1 MHKDK
6 MSKNLSIVLPVK
18 DGEKYVKESL
28 NNLVKIIQSTDEI
41 LVVDDFSTDST
52 KDIVLK
58 EVSNDSRIRYLKNI
72 NPGLVSALNI
82 GITESLNEWIA
93 RADVDDKYECNRF
106 REQRKRIEAN
116 TVGVFTDYD
125 FFSESYNYLGTI
137 PSAIDADAV
146 SVSLISSQRTAH
158 PSIIFNKEA
167 VINAGGYREID
178 FPAEDLSLWLRMSRI
193 GDLVSVPKTLLHY
206 RLSTDSI
213 TGKRRVE
220 SKEMTRK
227 LLTEIGINQRN
238 ILGLVENF
246 ETVQQLYTQ
255 HNYTRERELLMLR
268 DLYYLSKNMHNNKL
282 MKKINQLLI
291 TSTPKLALNISSFR
305 AIRLLNKEQSLR
317 NKIRNSR

>member
-1 MHKDK
+1 M
-6 MSKNLSIVLPVK
+6 IITGVLPVHN
-18 DGEKYVKESL
+18 GEKFIDTSL
-28 NNLVKIIQSTDEI
+28 PLILRNLNTDDELVIIENGSTDGTI
-41 LVVDDFSTDST
+41 KKLQKWVN
-52 KDIVLK
+52 I
-58 EVSNDSRIRYLKNI
+58 DSRINLI
-72 NPGLVSALNI
+72 STETPSLVKALNL
-82 GITESLNEWIA
+82 GIAESFNNWIARFDIDDNYEPDRLKYQRASLNEKVVAI
-93 RADVDDKYECNRF
+93 
-106 REQRKRIEAN
+106 
-116 TVGVFTDYD
+116 FTDYD
-125 FFSESYNYLGTI
+125 FFSDSYNYLGTI
-137 PSAIDADAV
+137 PSAIDANAV

-158 PSIIFNKEA
+158 PSILFNKEA

>member
-1 MHKDK
+1 M
-6 MSKNLSIVLPVK
+6 
-18 DGEKYVKESL
+18 
-28 NNLVKIIQSTDEI
+28 
-41 LVVDDFSTDST
+41 
-52 KDIVLK
+52 
-58 EVSNDSRIRYLKNI
+58 
-72 NPGLVSALNI
+72 
-82 GITESLNEWIA
+82 
-93 RADVDDKYECNRF
+93 
-106 REQRKRIEAN
+106 
-116 TVGVFTDYD
+116 
-125 FFSESYNYLGTI
+125 
-137 PSAIDADAV
+137 

-158 PSIIFNKEA
+158 PSILFNKEA

-206 RLSTDSI
+206 RLSADSI

-227 LLTEIGINQRN
+227 LLTEIGVNQRN

-291 TSTPKLALNISSFR
+291 KSTPKLALNISSFR
-305 AIRLLNKEQSLR
+305 AIRLLYKEQSLR

>member
-1 MHKDK
+1 M
-6 MSKNLSIVLPVK
+6 IITGVLPVHN
-18 DGEKYVKESL
+18 GEKFIDISL
-28 NNLVKIIQSTDEI
+28 PVILRNLNANDELVIIENGSTDN
-41 LVVDDFSTDST
+41 
-52 KDIVLK
+52 
-58 EVSNDSRIRYLKNI
+58 SNEKLQKWVNIDSRINLIASKKS
-72 NPGLVSALNI
+72 GLVKALNL
-82 GITESLNEWIA
+82 GIIESSNNWIARFDIDDNYEPDRLKYQRASLNEKVVAI
-93 RADVDDKYECNRF
+93 
-106 REQRKRIEAN
+106 
-116 TVGVFTDYD
+116 FTDYD
-125 FFSESYNYLGTI
+125 FFSDSYNYLGTI
-137 PSAIDADAV
+137 PSAIDANAV

-158 PSIIFNKEA
+158 PSILFNKEA
-167 VINAGGYREID
+167 FLNAGGYREID

-206 RLSTDSI
+206 RLSADSI

-246 ETVQQLYTQ
+246 ETVQQLYIQ

-305 AIRLLNKEQSLR
+305 AIRLLYKEQSLR

>member
-1 MHKDK
+1 M
-6 MSKNLSIVLPVK
+6 IITGVLPVHN
-18 DGEKYVKESL
+18 GEKFIDISL
-28 NNLVKIIQSTDEI
+28 PVILRNLNANDELVIIENGSTDN
-41 LVVDDFSTDST
+41 
-52 KDIVLK
+52 
-58 EVSNDSRIRYLKNI
+58 SNEKLQKWVNTDSRINLIASKKS
-72 NPGLVSALNI
+72 GLVKALNL
-82 GITESLNEWIA
+82 GITESSNNWIA
-93 RADVDDKYECNRF
+93 RFDIDDNYEPDRLKY
-106 REQRKRIEAN
+106 QRASLNEKAVAI
-116 TVGVFTDYD
+116 FTDYD

-158 PSIIFNKEA
+158 PSILFNKEA

-246 ETVQQLYTQ
+246 ETVKQLYTQ

-291 TSTPKLALNISSFR
+291 TLTPKLALNISSFR

>member
-1 MHKDK
+1 M
-6 MSKNLSIVLPVK
+6 IITGVLPVHN
-18 DGEKYVKESL
+18 GEKFIDISL
-28 NNLVKIIQSTDEI
+28 PAILRNLNANDELVIIENGSTDN
-41 LVVDDFSTDST
+41 
-52 KDIVLK
+52 
-58 EVSNDSRIRYLKNI
+58 SNEKLQKWVNIDSRINLIASKKS
-72 NPGLVSALNI
+72 GLVKALNL
-82 GITESLNEWIA
+82 GIIESSNNWIARFDIDDNYEPDRLKYQRASLNEKVVAI
-93 RADVDDKYECNRF
+93 
-106 REQRKRIEAN
+106 
-116 TVGVFTDYD
+116 FTDYD
-125 FFSESYNYLGTI
+125 FFSDSYNYLGTI
-137 PSAIDADAV
+137 PSALDANAV

-158 PSIIFNKEA
+158 PSILFNKEA

-206 RLSTDSI
+206 RLNADSI

-246 ETVQQLYTQ
+246 DTVQQLYTQ

-282 MKKINQLLI
+282 MKKINHLLI

-305 AIRLLNKEQSLR
+305 AIRLLYKEQSLR

>member
-1 MHKDK
+1 M
-6 MSKNLSIVLPVK
+6 IITGVLPVHN
-18 DGEKYVKESL
+18 GEKFIDISL
-28 NNLVKIIQSTDEI
+28 PAILRNLNANDELVIIENGSTDN
-41 LVVDDFSTDST
+41 
-52 KDIVLK
+52 
-58 EVSNDSRIRYLKNI
+58 SNEKLQKWVNIDSRINLIASKKS
-72 NPGLVSALNI
+72 GLVKALNL
-82 GITESLNEWIA
+82 GIIESSNNWIARFDIDDNYEPDRLKYQRASLNEKVVAI
-93 RADVDDKYECNRF
+93 
-106 REQRKRIEAN
+106 
-116 TVGVFTDYD
+116 FTDYD
-125 FFSESYNYLGTI
+125 FFSDSYNYLGTI
-137 PSAIDADAV
+137 PSAIDANAV

-158 PSIIFNKEA
+158 PSILFNKEA

-206 RLSTDSI
+206 RLSADSI

-246 ETVQQLYTQ
+246 DTVQQLYTQ

-282 MKKINQLLI
+282 MKKINHLLI

-305 AIRLLNKEQSLR
+305 AIRLLYKEQSLR

>member
-1 MHKDK
+1 M
-6 MSKNLSIVLPVK
+6 IITGVLPVHN
-18 DGEKYVKESL
+18 GEKFIDISL
-28 NNLVKIIQSTDEI
+28 PVILRNLNANDELVIIENGSTDN
-41 LVVDDFSTDST
+41 
-52 KDIVLK
+52 
-58 EVSNDSRIRYLKNI
+58 SNEKLQKWVNIDSRINLIASKKS
-72 NPGLVSALNI
+72 GLVKALNL
-82 GITESLNEWIA
+82 GIIESSNNWIARFDIDDNYEPDRLKYQRASLNEKVVAI
-93 RADVDDKYECNRF
+93 
-106 REQRKRIEAN
+106 
-116 TVGVFTDYD
+116 FTDYD
-125 FFSESYNYLGTI
+125 FFSDSYNYLGTI
-137 PSAIDADAV
+137 PSAIDANAV

>member
-1 MHKDK
+1 M
-6 MSKNLSIVLPVK
+6 IITGVLPVHN
-18 DGEKYVKESL
+18 GEKFIDISL
-28 NNLVKIIQSTDEI
+28 PVILRNLNANDELVIIENGSTDN
-41 LVVDDFSTDST
+41 
-52 KDIVLK
+52 
-58 EVSNDSRIRYLKNI
+58 SNEKLQKWVNIDSRINLIASKKS
-72 NPGLVSALNI
+72 GLVKALNL
-82 GITESLNEWIA
+82 GIIESSNNWIARFDIDDNYEPDRLKYQRASLNEKVVAI
-93 RADVDDKYECNRF
+93 
-106 REQRKRIEAN
+106 
-116 TVGVFTDYD
+116 FTDYD
-125 FFSESYNYLGTI
+125 FFSDSYNYLGTI
-137 PSAIDADAV
+137 PSAIDANAV

-158 PSIIFNKEA
+158 PSILFNKEA

-206 RLSTDSI
+206 RLSADSI

-227 LLTEIGINQRN
+227 LLTEIGVNQRN

-291 TSTPKLALNISSFR
+291 KSTPKLALNISSFR
-305 AIRLLNKEQSLR
+305 AIRLLYKEQSLR

>member
-1 MHKDK
+1 M
-6 MSKNLSIVLPVK
+6 IITGVLPVHN
-18 DGEKYVKESL
+18 GEKFIDISL
-28 NNLVKIIQSTDEI
+28 PVILRNLNANDELVIIENGSTDN
-41 LVVDDFSTDST
+41 
-52 KDIVLK
+52 
-58 EVSNDSRIRYLKNI
+58 SNEKLQKWVNIDSRINLIASKKS
-72 NPGLVSALNI
+72 GLVKALNL
-82 GITESLNEWIA
+82 GIIESSNNWIARFDIDDNYEPDRLKYQRASLNEKVVAI
-93 RADVDDKYECNRF
+93 
-106 REQRKRIEAN
+106 
-116 TVGVFTDYD
+116 FTDYD
-125 FFSESYNYLGTI
+125 FFSDSYNYLGTI
-137 PSAIDADAV
+137 PSAIDANAV

-291 TSTPKLALNISSFR
+291 ISTPKLALNISSFR
-305 AIRLLNKEQSLR
+305 AIRLLYKEQSLR

>member
-1 MHKDK
+1 M
-6 MSKNLSIVLPVK
+6 IITGVLPVHN
-18 DGEKYVKESL
+18 GEKYIDISL
-28 NNLVKIIQSTDEI
+28 PVILRNLNANDELVIIENGSTDN
-41 LVVDDFSTDST
+41 
-52 KDIVLK
+52 
-58 EVSNDSRIRYLKNI
+58 SNEKLQKWVNIDSRINLIASKKS
-72 NPGLVSALNI
+72 GLVKALNL
-82 GITESLNEWIA
+82 GIIESSNNWIARFDIDDNYEPDRLKYQRASLNEKVVAI
-93 RADVDDKYECNRF
+93 
-106 REQRKRIEAN
+106 
-116 TVGVFTDYD
+116 FTDYD
-125 FFSESYNYLGTI
+125 FFSDSYNYLGTI
-137 PSAIDADAV
+137 PSAIDANAV

-158 PSIIFNKEA
+158 PSILFNKEA

-206 RLSTDSI
+206 RLSADSI

-227 LLTEIGINQRN
+227 LLTEIGVNQRN

-291 TSTPKLALNISSFR
+291 KSTPKLALNISSFR
-305 AIRLLNKEQSLR
+305 AIRLLYKEQSLR